1 MATVPRYVGLSGSVG
16 MWICMLCGLMYL
28 AASIAFYIKN
38 DYKSARRVMFASFIY
53 LPVVLLALVIDK
65 M

>member
-1 MATVPRYVGLSGSVG
+1 MMGMSGSIG
-16 MWICMLCGLMYL
+16 MWVCVAAALMYF

-38 DYKSARRVMFASFIY
+38 DHKSAKRVMFASFIY
-53 LPVVLLALVIDK
+53 LPSILLALVIDK